1 MSKQQQQHEVMV
13 ARPPQPPLDAH
24 KSHSKSPT
32 AAAVVVPTYLDE
44 FDEYYLDHEKYI
56 QVGNGGKQRN
66 KKDMLL
72 NDKKDPSGNVRIITK
87 NLQNFEANRRKH

>member
-1 MSKQQQQHEVMV
+1 MSKQQNILIEQHLPMDSKV
-13 ARPPQPPLDAH
+13 H
-24 KSHSKSPT
+24 NSSSHNKQAS
-32 AAAVVVPTYLDE
+32 VPDYLDE

-56 QVGNGGKQRN
+56 QGGNGGKQRN
-66 KKDMLL
+66 KRDMAL

>member
-1 MSKQQQQHEVMV
+1 MSKQQQQQDVMV
-13 ARPPQPPLDAH
+13 ARPPLDAH
-24 KSHSKSPT
+24 KPHSKSLAP
-32 AAAVVVPTYLDE
+32 APNYLDE
-44 FDEYYLDHEKYI
+44 FDEYYLDNEKYI

-72 NDKKDPSGNVRIITK
+72 NEKKDPSGNVRTITK

>member
-1 MSKQQQQHEVMV
+1 MSKQQHQQEVMV
-13 ARPPQPPLDAH
+13 ARPAPAP
-24 KSHSKSPT
+24 HSKT
-32 AAAVVVPTYLDE
+32 ATIAAPPNYLDE

-66 KKDMLL
+66 KKDSVL